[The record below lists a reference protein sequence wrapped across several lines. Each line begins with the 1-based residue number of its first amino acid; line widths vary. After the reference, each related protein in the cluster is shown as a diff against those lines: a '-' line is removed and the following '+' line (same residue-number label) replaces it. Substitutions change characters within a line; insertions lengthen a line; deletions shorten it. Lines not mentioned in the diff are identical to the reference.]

1 MNTIYFISGLGADWR
16 MFQFLKLPDHLHQQQ
31 IKWVPPLHLDEPLE
45 TYVQRLLPQIQDTDK
60 PIFVGFS
67 FGGLVAIELAK
78 LLKPRKIILISSLA
92 TRHALPWYY
101 RLAGKTLL
109 HKHMPF
115 KLMQNT
121 YPLAPFFFGA
131 HTPYERRMLKSV
143 FFRINEKFLRW
154 ALGRLLDWK
163 QEAVP
168 PNLAQIHGTDD
179 KILPLFD
186 SEEIIKIQ
194 HGEHLMVIHR
204 AEEVSNVLS
213 RILLDCTHD
222 GQE

>member
-1 MNTIYFISGLGADWR
+1 MSTIYFISGLGADWR

-31 IKWVPPLHLDEPLE
+31 IKWLDPLNLDESLE
-45 TYVQRLLPQIQDTDK
+45 SYAQRLLPQIADTAN

-78 LLKPRKIILISSLA
+78 LLRPRKTILISSLA

-101 RLAGKTLL
+101 RLAGKTHL
-109 HKHMPF
+109 HKVMPF

-143 FFRINEKFLRW
+143 FFRIDENFLRW
-154 ALGRLLDWK
+154 ALGRLLEW
-163 QEAVP
+163 QQATVP
-168 PNLAQIHGTDD
+168 PNIVQIHGTADL
-179 KILPLFD
+179 ILPLYD
-186 SEEIIKIQ
+186 RPDIIKIQ
-194 HGEHLMVIHR
+194 HGQHLMVLHKPE
-204 AEEVSNVLS
+204 AVSNVLS

-222 GQE
+222 EQE